1 MRVVFDTNI
10 FISALVI
17 PGSLAEKALS
27 RIIEG
32 RDGLVLSK
40 DIIKEVLSVLSLKF
54 GREREALSHVAV
66 VLLDLGELVRPDHRL
81 RVLSDEPDNRI
92 LECAV
97 FLLFLYGP
105 SSQFRSS
112 GTIVPSSL
120 VLFLFPLPSSFFPL
134 CLPSSRR
141 PSFRSSSLF
150 RLPSSL
156 FSVPVRF
163 EFVKLPSS

>member
-17 PGSLAEKALS
+17 PGSQGERAVS

-32 RDGLVLSK
+32 RDELVISK

-54 GREREALSHVAV
+54 GREREALSHAAV
-66 VLLDLGELVRPDHRL
+66 VLLDLGELVRPDQRL

-97 FLLFLYGP
+97 F
-105 SSQFRSS
+105 
-112 GTIVPSSL
+112 GTADLIVTGDKEMLSL
-120 VLFLFPLPSSFFPL
+120 KEYMGVKIT
-134 CLPSSRR
+134 
-141 PSFRSSSLF
+141 SLKDY
-150 RLPSSL
+150 LAS
-156 FSVPVRF
+156 
-163 EFVKLPSS
+163 